1 MYIYV
6 DECLCLSLGA
16 HCHAQGA
23 HVRVFLDCTVG
34 AGGHAAAMLQQHPE
48 IQLLIGLDGKEQA
61 EKFASLV
68 YIYICTY
75 VSCSGIGM
83 GSSGPVDDD
92 ALQTAAERL
101 RLQPHRN
108 ALVVLLKRNFCD
120 LTRYCMSTYFTRER
134 KMCMC
139 IGSKVRIRLW
149 LSPLH
154 LPPKISHPTAGIA
167 WLSSATVQMPF

>member
-68 YIYICTY
+68 YIYIY
-75 VSCSGIGM
+75 VRMFHVRVSEWVPLDQWM
-83 GSSGPVDDD
+83 
-92 ALQTAAERL
+92 T
-101 RLQPHRN
+101 
-108 ALVVLLKRNFCD
+108 
-120 LTRYCMSTYFTRER
+120 TRYKQQPSGFDSSR
-134 KMCMC
+134 
-139 IGSKVRIRLW
+139 
-149 LSPLH
+149 
-154 LPPKISHPTAGIA
+154 TAMRS
-167 WLSSATVQMPF
+167 WYC